1 MNEQELRQ
9 ASSGFY
15 EALRD
20 VIAGD
25 ASAMDAV
32 WSHDPA
38 VVTMHPLGGR
48 QEGWDQIRAAWGM
61 VAGIGQKVDIDLY
74 DATYFVAGYIG
85 IVTGFE
91 RGDLNVGGRRLD
103 YSARV
108 TNVFSNEDGAW
119 KAALHH
125 VDKSP
130 ALINLLASAAA
141 PAREAVAVGC
151 ASLV

>member
-1 MNEQELRQ
+1 MNEQQLRQ
-9 ASSGFY
+9 ASDGFY
-15 EALRD
+15 AALREL
-20 VIAGD
+20 VAGD
-25 ASAMDAV
+25 ASAMDGV

-48 QEGWDQIRAAWGM
+48 QEGWDQVRASWGM

-74 DATYFVAGYIG
+74 DETYFVAGNIG

-91 RGDLNVGGRRLD
+91 RGDLNLHGRHLD

-108 TNVFSNEDGAW
+108 TNVFCFEDGNW

-125 VDKSP
+125 VDESP
-130 ALINLLASAAA
+130 ALVALVAPA
-141 PAREAVAVGC
+141 PARGAVAVG
-151 ASLV
+151 